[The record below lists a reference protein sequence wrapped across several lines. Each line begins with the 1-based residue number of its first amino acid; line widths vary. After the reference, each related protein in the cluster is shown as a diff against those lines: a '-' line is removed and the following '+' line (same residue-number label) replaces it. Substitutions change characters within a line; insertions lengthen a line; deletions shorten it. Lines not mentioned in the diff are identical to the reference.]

1 VGSFATSKR
10 TASCPGDELT
20 PTARPSRHDA
30 AITLFLARV
39 VYAFNWYNV
48 GAVLPLIGSG
58 LGIGTARLGIVLGAF
73 LAGAGIFQLPAGLA
87 AIRWGNRRV
96 CLTALV
102 VMGAFALASAFSPNW
117 IVLVG
122 LRFGAGAGAAFFF
135 APALGLVSSYY
146 PEGRRG
152 PVIGLYNAGFSVGAG
167 VGILAGA
174 FVGDAYGWPAA
185 LAVGGVALFF
195 AAGGAAFFL
204 PRTSPIPLAS
214 SRQAVLGTALPLLRS
229 RTLWALALGLMGLW
243 ASGYILAQ
251 YTVEFAVSVH
261 PGWSLPV
268 AAALPTLLI
277 LMEVA
282 GGPFGG
288 WLSERYRGRLI
299 LLVGWGVPVGAVV
312 FLIPYVPIAA
322 LVAIFAFYGFG
333 QAVAFANLY
342 VLPSYLPGISPETLS
357 FGLALING
365 IQILLGSAC
374 AIAFGF
380 VAADY
385 GYTAAWFF
393 AGAISVAT
401 LPFLLGAK
409 HLTRGGDR
417 TGSSPLRTDAPP
429 AS

>member
-1 VGSFATSKR
+1 
-10 TASCPGDELT
+10 
-20 PTARPSRHDA
+20 
-30 AITLFLARV
+30 
-39 VYAFNWYNV
+39 
-48 GAVLPLIGSG
+48 
-58 LGIGTARLGIVLGAF
+58 
-73 LAGAGIFQLPAGLA
+73 
-87 AIRWGNRRV
+87 
-96 CLTALV
+96 
-102 VMGAFALASAFSPNW
+102 MGAFALASAFSPNW
-117 IVLVG
+117 LVLVG

-135 APALGLVSSYY
+135 APALGLVASYY
-146 PEGRRG
+146 PKGRRG

-185 LAVGGVALFF
+185 LAVGGIALFI
-195 AAGGAAFFL
+195 AAGGAATFL
-204 PRTSPIPLAS
+204 PRGGPRPLAS
-214 SRQAVLGTALPLLRS
+214 SRREVVRTAVRLLRS
-229 RTLWALALGLMGLW
+229 RTLWALALGLTGLW

-282 GGPFGG
+282 GGPLGG

-299 LLVGWGVPVGAVV
+299 LLAVWGVPVGAVIL
-312 FLIPYVPIAA
+312 LIPYVPIAG
-322 LVAIFAFYGFG
+322 LVAIFAFYGLG

-342 VLPSYLPGISPETLS
+342 VLPAYLPGIEPETFA

-365 IQILLGSAC
+365 VQILLGSAC

-380 VAADY
+380 IAADY
-385 GYTAAWFF
+385 GYTIAWFF
-393 AGAISVAT
+393 AGAISLAT
-401 LPFLLGAK
+401 LPFLLGATG
-409 HLTRGGDR
+409 LASDR
-417 TGSSPLRTDAPP
+417 DPVEARPDPRR

>member
-1 VGSFATSKR
+1 M
-10 TASCPGDELT
+10 
-20 PTARPSRHDA
+20 
-30 AITLFLARV
+30 

-48 GAVLPLIGSG
+48 GAVLPLVGAG

-96 CLTALV
+96 CLSALV
-102 VMGAFALASAFSPNW
+102 IMGAFALASAFSPNW

-135 APALGLVSSYY
+135 APALGLVASYY

-185 LAVGGVALFF
+185 LAVGGIALLVS
-195 AAGGAAFFL
+195 AIGAARFL
-204 PRTSPIPLAS
+204 PQGSTVPLPS
-214 SRQAVLGTALPLLRS
+214 SRPEVARTALRLLRS
-229 RTLWALALGLMGLW
+229 RTLWALALGLTGLW

-268 AAALPTLLI
+268 AAGLPTLLI
-277 LMEVA
+277 LMEVV
-282 GGPFGG
+282 GGPLGG
-288 WLSERYRGRLI
+288 WLSERFRGRLV
-299 LLVGWGVPVGAVV
+299 LLIGWGVPVGAVI
-312 FLIPYVPIAA
+312 FLIPYVPIAG
-322 LVAIFAFYGFG
+322 LVAIFAFYGLG

-342 VLPSYLPGISPETLS
+342 VLPSYLPGIEPETLA

-380 VAADY
+380 IAADS
-385 GYTAAWFF
+385 GYTVAWLF
-393 AGAISVAT
+393 AGGISLAT
-401 LPFLLGAK
+401 LPFLVGAK
-409 HLTRGGDR
+409 HLLHDR
-417 TGSSPLRTDAPP
+417 DTVAARAGVPP

>member
-1 VGSFATSKR
+1 
-10 TASCPGDELT
+10 
-20 PTARPSRHDA
+20 
-30 AITLFLARV
+30 
-39 VYAFNWYNV
+39 V

-135 APALGLVSSYY
+135 APALGLVASYY

-185 LAVGGVALFF
+185 LAIGGIALVL
-195 AAGGAAFFL
+195 AAGGATIFL
-204 PRTSPIPLAS
+204 PRTNPIPLAT
-214 SRQAVLGTALPLLRS
+214 SREAVVRTALPLLRS
-229 RTLWALALGLMGLW
+229 RTLWALALGLTGLW

-261 PGWSLPV
+261 PGWSLPL

-288 WLSERYRGRLI
+288 WLSERYRGRLT
-299 LLVGWGVPVGAVV
+299 LLVGWGAPVGVV
-312 FLIPYVPIAA
+312 IFLIPYVPIAA

-333 QAVAFANLY
+333 QAVTFANLY
-342 VLPSYLPGISPETLS
+342 VLPSYLPGISPETLA
-357 FGLALING
+357 FGLAMING

-380 VAADY
+380 IVADY
-385 GYTAAWFF
+385 GYTVAWFF
-393 AGAISVAT
+393 AGAVSLVT

-409 HLTRGGDR
+409 NLTRDR
-417 TGSSPLRTDAPP
+417 ASTVIGARRMDAPP